1 MQNNLIISVKYF
13 DRDLPKLK
21 KIDIGD
27 WIDLRSAIDIHM
39 IRGQFELIP
48 LGIGMILPD
57 GYEAHIAPRS
67 STFANFG
74 ILQTNGLGIVDNSYS
89 GDDDQWMMPVL
100 ALRDTRITKG
110 DRICQFRIVQ
120 KMPAITIQ
128 ETEHLNLVSRKGLG
142 STGKK

>member
-13 DRDLPKLK
+13 DKDLPKLK

-89 GDDDQWMMPVL
+89 GDNDQWMMPVL
-100 ALRDTRITKG
+100 ALRDTRIAKG

-128 ETEHLNLVSRKGLG
+128 ETEHLNLVSRKGFG

>member
-13 DRDLPKLK
+13 DKDLPKLK

-128 ETEHLNLVSRKGLG
+128 ETEHLNLVSRKGFG
-142 STGKK
+142 STGKE

>member
-13 DRDLPKLK
+13 DKDLPKLK

-74 ILQTNGLGIVDNSYS
+74 ILQTNGVGIIDNSYS
-89 GDDDQWMMPVL
+89 GDNDQWMMPAL
-100 ALRDTRITKG
+100 ALRDTKIAKG

-120 KMPAITIQ
+120 KMSPITIQ
-128 ETEHLNLVSRKGLG
+128 ETEHLNQISRRGFG
-142 STGKK
+142 STGKE

>member
-13 DRDLPKLK
+13 DKDLPKLK

-57 GYEAHIAPRS
+57 WMPSLR
-67 STFANFG
+67 TF
-74 ILQTNGLGIVDNSYS
+74 
-89 GDDDQWMMPVL
+89 W
-100 ALRDTRITKG
+100 
-110 DRICQFRIVQ
+110 
-120 KMPAITIQ
+120 
-128 ETEHLNLVSRKGLG
+128 
-142 STGKK
+142 